1 MLLEYGV
8 SLDVNLLALSALSL
22 AFTPRSLR
30 LHILILQKV
39 QVQELNGRYST
50 QSQVQSLLQTNEALW
65 SAPRITMA

>member
-39 QVQELNGRYST
+39 QVQELNGRYFHTVPS
-50 QSQVQSLLQTNEALW
+50 SEFAAN
-65 SAPRITMA
+65 